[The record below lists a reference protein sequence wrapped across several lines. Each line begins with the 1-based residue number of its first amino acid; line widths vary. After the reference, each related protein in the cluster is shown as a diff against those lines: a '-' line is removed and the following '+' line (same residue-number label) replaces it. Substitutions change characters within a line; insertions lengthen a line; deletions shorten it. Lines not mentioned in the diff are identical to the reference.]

1 MSQTP
6 YPNFAGMNSD
16 QIAEEIYRMSTETT
30 PWSPNTLDRKSRKVI
45 EQLPA
50 MANSNLLS
58 DEQKLE
64 ILSRCSHSVLDDTYN
79 RHVALFGLPQVPAA
93 MILESHEPD
102 VVGQGAFFGLPQVP
116 AAESY
121 RPDVVE
127 QGTFF
132 GLPQPPV
139 PAAITAAS
147 HEPDVFEQGTFFGLP
162 QPPVPAAITAKGHR
176 PDVVEQEADVLD
188 QDTYVPVIDVKEPT
202 RDPNAAPPI
211 YPPYASR
218 FITSEQARLHCKRV
232 RIPPKSDA
240 TDIDRVKRYGRMWAL
255 RLTTSLC

>member
-116 AAESY
+116 AAITAEGH
-121 RPDVVE
+121 RPDVLE

-139 PAAITAAS
+139 PAAITA
-147 HEPDVFEQGTFFGLP
+147 E
-162 QPPVPAAITAKGHR
+162 GHR

-218 FITSEQARLHCKRV
+218 FITSEQARLHRKRV

-240 TDIDRVKRYGRMWAL
+240 TDIDRVKRYGRTWAL

>member
-1 MSQTP
+1 
-6 YPNFAGMNSD
+6 MNSD

-30 PWSPNTLDRKSRKVI
+30 PWSPNTLELKSRKVI

-58 DEQKLE
+58 DEQKLD

-79 RHVALFGLPQVPAA
+79 RHVALFGLPQVPAG

-121 RPDVVE
+121 RPDVVG
-127 QGTFF
+127 QGAFF

-147 HEPDVFEQGTFFGLP
+147 HEPGVLEQGTFFSLP
-162 QPPVPAAITAKGHR
+162 QPPVPAAITAEGHR
-176 PDVVEQEADVLD
+176 PDVVEQEADILD
-188 QDTYVPVIDVKEPT
+188 QDTYVPVIDVNEPT

-218 FITSEQARLHCKRV
+218 FITSEQARLHRKRV

-240 TDIDRVKRYGRMWAL
+240 TDIDRVKRYGRTWAL

>member
-79 RHVALFGLPQVPAA
+79 RHVALFGLPQVPPA

-102 VVGQGAFFGLPQVP
+102 VVGQGAFFGLPQPPVP
-116 AAESY
+116 AAITAEGH
-121 RPDVVE
+121 RPDVVG
-127 QGTFF
+127 QGAFF
-132 GLPQPPV
+132 GMPQPSV

-147 HEPDVFEQGTFFGLP
+147 HEPDVLEQ
-162 QPPVPAAITAKGHR
+162 A
-176 PDVVEQEADVLD
+176 ADVLD
-188 QDTYVPVIDVKEPT
+188 QDTYVPVIDIREPT

-218 FITSEQARLHCKRV
+218 FITSEQARLHRKRV
-232 RIPPKSDA
+232 RLPPKSDA
-240 TDIDRVKRYGRMWAL
+240 TDIDRVKRYGRTWAL

>member
-16 QIAEEIYRMSTETT
+16 QIAEEIYRMSTDTT
-30 PWSPNTLDRKSRKVI
+30 AWSPNTLDRKSRKVI

-50 MANSNLLS
+50 MANSDLLS

-79 RHVALFGLPQVPAA
+79 RHVALFGLPQVPAG

-116 AAESY
+116 AAITAEGH
-121 RPDVVE
+121 RPDVVG
-127 QGTFF
+127 QGAFF
-132 GLPQPPV
+132 GMPQPSV

-147 HEPDVFEQGTFFGLP
+147 HEPDVLEQ
-162 QPPVPAAITAKGHR
+162 A
-176 PDVVEQEADVLD
+176 ADVLD
-188 QDTYVPVIDVKEPT
+188 QDTYVPVIDIREPT

-218 FITSEQARLHCKRV
+218 FITSEQARLHRKRV
-232 RIPPKSDA
+232 RLPPKSDA
-240 TDIDRVKRYGRMWAL
+240 TDIDRVKRYGRTWAL

>member
-1 MSQTP
+1 
-6 YPNFAGMNSD
+6 
-16 QIAEEIYRMSTETT
+16 MSTETT

-132 GLPQPPV
+132 CLPQPPV

-162 QPPVPAAITAKGHR
+162 QPPVPAAITAEGHR

-218 FITSEQARLHCKRV
+218 FITSEQARLHRKRV